1 MVCMDAIASSDERR
15 DFEPRGRTG
24 ARVLSDS
31 VVSACSASESIDD
44 PKNHTHTK
52 PETRK
57 YQKSKTMNARKGK
70 KENKIKLHN
79 FNYINY

>member
-57 YQKSKTMNARKGK
+57 YQKSKTMKTLEK
-70 KENKIKLHN
+70 TLVLKIIYL
-79 FNYINY
+79 FFI